1 MERRKD
7 ISVGKF
13 VKYVGVLGTKEQDAK
28 TPKQVL
34 EQWRTRYGSAPSLR
48 SVQGDLEYLH
58 TTEPPLVRLV
68 RNKALERGKEVQQ
81 PAKYFLARSQVA
93 KRFIT
98 EQAASELALSRQV
111 YGLVFESTW
120 SPEAAELSD
129 AAGRVLAA
137 SEEAKR
143 LLKGVRFLPHGGV
156 GRLAARFD
164 ESTRN
169 AALEAFIKAKQLRF
183 IYKIDHRNPDGG
195 LAERT
200 VSPLGLVTKDG
211 QVYVVA
217 VTGLSDEPRPYAL
230 HRMSNVTCLHKDA
243 VRRPDFDLD
252 AYIEKTHSFSH
263 PETPAAEP
271 VGLVLRVHRD
281 SIYHFRERPLTAQQ
295 TEKADADLTWYEVTA
310 QVPVTVQLVPF
321 LVSMGPWVEVI
332 GPPQVRARVR
342 QWVTD
347 MAGRYANDGVT
358 PG

>member
-34 EQWRTRYGSAPSLR
+34 EQWRTKYGSPPSLR
-48 SVQGDLEYLH
+48 SVQGDLEYLC

-68 RNKALERGKEVQQ
+68 RKKALERGKEVQQ

-98 EQAASELALSRQV
+98 EQAASEMALSRQV

-164 ESTRN
+164 EGARS
-169 AALEAFIKAKQLRF
+169 AALEAFIKAKQLQF
-183 IYKIDHRNPDGG
+183 KYKVDHRNPDGR
-195 LAERT
+195 LEQLR

-217 VTGLSDEPRPYAL
+217 VTGLNDEPRAYAL
-230 HRMSNVTCLHKDA
+230 HRMLEVACLPNNA
-243 VRRPDFDLD
+243 QSRPEFNLD
-252 AYIEKTHSFSH
+252 DYIERTHSFSH
-263 PETPAAEP
+263 PEDPAAAP
-271 VGLVLRVHRD
+271 VRLILKVDRVA
-281 SIYHFRERPLTAQQ
+281 IYHFRERPLTAEQ
-295 TEKADADLTWYEVTA
+295 TETADADGTRYTVEA
-310 QVPVTVQLVPF
+310 SVPVTIQLVPF